1 MLLLQNNSVCL
12 LHHLLVTIRI
22 RAKQKEWG
30 DHTGESLPA
39 AMLETALSYCGHC
52 LACQALSEPRT
63 RFPLLQ
69 PRSPL
74 SWLQA
79 VLTALEV
86 KYFFDIRSNTS
97 ESWNTG
103 VSATPRNW
111 WLADS
116 VIMRKL
122 KPATA
127 WGNEGETVKIMKKNL
142 PTQKKIEISEIL
154 LLLFTEKGK
163 EPENY
168 AEGCSFYES
177 LCLAFLQR
185 RRHSAAE
192 EMWTMGS
199 SLPAACNAGAQ
210 R

>member
-1 MLLLQNNSVCL
+1 MSIEIQSSFLSHTPLCLTLKTGQQKFREIWPKPQAVTVSLQSDAKSDYVSTHMLLLQNNSVCL
-12 LHHLLVTIRI
+12 LHHLLVTIRN
-22 RAKQKEWG
+22 RAKQKEWE

-52 LACQALSEPRT
+52 LACRALSEPRT

-74 SWLQA
+74 SCLQA

-111 WLADS
+111 
-116 VIMRKL
+116 
-122 KPATA
+122 
-127 WGNEGETVKIMKKNL
+127 
-142 PTQKKIEISEIL
+142 
-154 LLLFTEKGK
+154 
-163 EPENY
+163 
-168 AEGCSFYES
+168 
-177 LCLAFLQR
+177 
-185 RRHSAAE
+185 
-192 EMWTMGS
+192 
-199 SLPAACNAGAQ
+199 
-210 R
+210 